1 MSGIFKRKNLLKK
14 RKLSNLRAHS
24 HLFLIVFLLLVQ
36 FGFYIFLCLKIV
48 PYTKFMLLGNEVLSV
63 CFVLFIVN
71 SKGKN
76 EFKLAWLLP
85 VLALPIFG
93 ISMYFLTKHNTG
105 WTRIK
110 RKLAKTKKITNEHTK
125 RVLAK
130 NFLIQEKYARSKTK
144 IENKQKL
151 SKTLELSVPIK
162 NEMLKQVQH
171 DSKYSKIFDL
181 ETYTLS
187 TEFFPSYEKNRTKY
201 YPSGE
206 AAFSDM
212 LSELEK
218 AEKFIFLDYF
228 IIDVSEMWNRIFEIL
243 KEKAKQ
249 GVKIRV
255 LFDSIGSINIASK
268 SFCRFLRDNGI
279 EAREFMPMIPVF
291 NVGLNDRDHHK
302 IMDIDGRICF
312 TGGANLTDE
321 YINRVHTRFAY
332 WKDSVISV
340 EGSSVISF
348 TKLFLQ
354 IWHTQEKKVLSQKVE
369 ADARKYLTLNTETFD
384 DAGIVL
390 PYGDDGYNGEELA
403 ENVYRYIL
411 GRAKKYVHIITP
423 YLILDNKFL
432 SDLIFAA
439 KRGIDIEILFPAHY
453 DHFLTY
459 CVGLRFVKMLVKNGI
474 KVYFYEPGF
483 IHSKNFTSDGD
494 IGTVGSINLD
504 YRSLYHHFEC
514 GLLLYKSETLKN
526 IEADFEKTKAQCTLV
541 TPKIFKERVT
551 PARMVLGWVCRIFAP
566 LM

>member
-130 NFLIQEKYARSKTK
+130 NFSIQEKYARSKTK
-144 IENKQKL
+144 IENKREL
-151 SKTLELSVPIK
+151 SKSLELSVPIK

-187 TEFFPSYEKNRTKY
+187 TEFFPAYEKNRTKY

-206 AAFSDM
+206 AAFPEM

-218 AEKFIFLDYF
+218 AENFIFLDYF
-228 IIDVSEMWNRIFEIL
+228 IIDVSEMWDRIFEIL

-268 SFCRFLRDNGI
+268 SFCRFLKDNGI

-340 EGSSVISF
+340 EGSAVISF

-354 IWHTQEKKVLSQKVE
+354 IWHTQEKKVLSQKVGT
-369 ADARKYLTLNTETFD
+369 DARKYLTLNTQTFD

-411 GRAKKYVHIITP
+411 CRAKKYVHIITP
-423 YLILDNKFL
+423 YLILDNNFL
-432 SDLIFAA
+432 SEMIFAA
-439 KRGIDIEILFPAHY
+439 KRGIDVEILFPGHY

-459 CVGLRFVKMLVKNGI
+459 CVGLRFVKILVKAGV

-483 IHSKNFTSDGD
+483 VHSKNFTSDD
-494 IGTVGSINLD
+494 EIGTVGSINLD

-514 GLLLYKSETLKN
+514 GILLYKSETLKDV
-526 IEADFEKTKAQCTLV
+526 EADFQRTKEKCTLV
-541 TPKIFKERVT
+541 TPEIFKKRVNRI
-551 PARMVLGWVCRIFAP
+551 RMILGWIARIFAP

>member
-1 MSGIFKRKNLLKK
+1 MGAIIKRKNLLKK

-24 HLFLIVFLLLVQ
+24 HLFLIFFLLLVQ
-36 FGFYIFLCLKIV
+36 FVFYIFLCLKIL
-48 PYTKFMLLGNEVLSV
+48 PYTKFMLVGNEILSV
-63 CFVLFIVN
+63 IFVCFIVN
-71 SKGKN
+71 SNGKN
-76 EFKLAWLLP
+76 EFKLAWMLP
-85 VLALPIFG
+85 VVAFPIFG

-105 WTRIK
+105 WTRIR
-110 RKLAKTKKITNEHTK
+110 RKLAKTKKITNEHTR
-125 RVLAK
+125 RVLKENLAK
-130 NFLIQEKYARSKTK
+130 EKTPAGA
-144 IENKQKL
+144 ENI
-151 SKTLELSVPIK
+151 S
-162 NEMLKQVQH
+162 
-171 DSKYSKIFDL
+171 DL
-181 ETYTLS
+181 EAYTLS
-187 TEFFPSYEKNRTKY
+187 TEFFPAFTKNRTKY
-201 YPSGE
+201 YPSAE
-206 AAFSDM
+206 AAFPFM
-212 LSELEK
+212 LEELKK
-218 AEKFIFLDYF
+218 AQKFIFLDYF
-228 IIDVSEMWNRIFEIL
+228 IIDVSQMWDRIFEIL
-243 KEKAKQ
+243 KEKAKN

-268 SFCRFLRDNGI
+268 SFCRFLEEHGI

-291 NVGLNDRDHHK
+291 NTGLNDRDHHK

-321 YINRVHTRFAY
+321 YINLAHPRFNY

-354 IWHTQEKKVLSQKVE
+354 IWHTQEKKVLSRKVG
-369 ADARKYLTLNTETFD
+369 ADARKYLVPCEETFD
-384 DAGIVL
+384 SSGTVI

-439 KRGIDIEILFPAHY
+439 KRGVDIEILFPAHY

-459 CVGLRFVKMLVKNGI
+459 CVGLRFVKMLIKNGI

-483 IHSKNFTSDGD
+483 IHSKNFVSDGD

-514 GLLLYKSETLKN
+514 GILLYKSESLKD

-551 PARMVLGWVCRIFAP
+551 PARMILGWVCRIFAP

>member
-1 MSGIFKRKNLLKK
+1 MKKMSGIFKQKNLLKK

-48 PYTKFMLLGNEVLSV
+48 PYTKLMLLGNEVLSV

-110 RKLAKTKKITNEHTK
+110 RKLSKTKKITNEHTK
-125 RVLAK
+125 LVLREKLAK
-130 NFLIQEKYARSKTK
+130 KKTALDA
-144 IENKQKL
+144 ENI
-151 SKTLELSVPIK
+151 S
-162 NEMLKQVQH
+162 
-171 DSKYSKIFDL
+171 DL
-181 ETYTLS
+181 EVYTLS
-187 TEFFPSYEKNRTKY
+187 TEFFPSFTKNRTKY
-201 YPSGE
+201 YPSAE
-206 AAFSDM
+206 AAFPQM

-243 KEKAKQ
+243 KKKAKQ

-268 SFCRFLRDNGI
+268 SFCRFLKDNGI

-302 IMDIDGRICF
+302 VMDIDGRICF

-321 YINRVHTRFAY
+321 YINLAHPRFNY

-354 IWHTQEKKVLSQKVE
+354 IWHTQEKKVLSQKVG
-369 ADARKYLTLNTETFD
+369 ADARKYLTVNTETFD
-384 DAGIVL
+384 DAGIVI

-411 GRAKKYVHIITP
+411 CRAKKYVHIITP
-423 YLILDNKFL
+423 YLILDNNFL
-432 SDLIFAA
+432 SEIIFAA
-439 KRGIDIEILFPAHY
+439 KRGIDVEILFPAHY

-459 CVGLRFVKMLVKNGI
+459 CVGLRFVKILIKNGI

-483 IHSKNFTSDGD
+483 IHSKNFTSDD
-494 IGTVGSINLD
+494 EIGTVGSINLD

-514 GLLLYKSETLKN
+514 GILLYKTETLKDV
-526 IEADFEKTKAQCTLV
+526 EADFQRTKEKCTLV
-541 TPKIFKERVT
+541 TPEIFKERVT
-551 PARMVLGWVCRIFAP
+551 PARMILGWVCRIFAP